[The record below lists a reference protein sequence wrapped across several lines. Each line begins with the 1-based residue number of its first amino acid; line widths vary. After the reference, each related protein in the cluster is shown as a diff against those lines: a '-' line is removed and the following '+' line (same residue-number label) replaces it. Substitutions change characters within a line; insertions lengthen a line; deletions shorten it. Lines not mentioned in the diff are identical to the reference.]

1 MREVGRRLRAKRVPA
16 LFYCRGTRHQ
26 PGPSDYILTMN
37 AEQAYAELMRISREE
52 TILSSC
58 LDILDWDAE
67 VCMPPGGVEH
77 RAEQSSL
84 LAGIVH
90 DRSIDPR
97 YDELLS
103 VVESSPLVADPE
115 SPQAVNVRELRREY
129 DRERRLPRRLVE
141 ESARVTALASQIW
154 SGARRENDFGTFAP
168 WLDQIFA
175 LAREEAD
182 AVGHNGTRY
191 DALLD
196 YYEPGMTTSRLS
208 ELFASLEVQ
217 LSPLVD
223 TLRGERRS
231 TRPGLLS
238 REFPLDRQRLFGESV
253 AAALGFDLR
262 SGRIDTAH
270 HPFCTLIGPGDV
282 RLGLRFYTRNF
293 ARGILGLLHEVG
305 HALYEQGLE
314 PAHYGTPMGEA
325 ASLGLHESQAR
336 LWENLVGR
344 SEGFWRHFYP
354 QLQRSFPEPLR
365 DVSLSRFRAALNRV
379 EPGVI
384 RVEADEV
391 SYDLHIFIR
400 FELERALLSGDL
412 FAVDLP
418 QAWSELYAR
427 YLGVTPKNDRMGCLQ
442 DGHWSEGLI
451 GYFPTYTL
459 GNVYGAQLFAAAER
473 ELGSLDDAF
482 AAGDFGSL
490 RRWLVEKVHQHGQR
504 YTAATIVEG
513 ATGAAPDPT
522 ALIERLT
529 GRYQTAV

>member
-1 MREVGRRLRAKRVPA
+1 
-16 LFYCRGTRHQ
+16 
-26 PGPSDYILTMN
+26 MN
-37 AEQAYAELMRISREE
+37 AEQAYAELVRISREE

-58 LDILDWDAE
+58 VDLLDWDAE
-67 VCMPPGGVEH
+67 VCMPPHGVEH
-77 RAEQSSL
+77 RAEQASL
-84 LAGIVH
+84 LAGILH
-90 DRSIDPR
+90 DRSTDPR
-97 YDELLS
+97 YAELIN
-103 VVESSPLVADPE
+103 VVEESSLVVDRKSPE
-115 SPQAVNVRELRREY
+115 AVNVRELRREY

-141 ESARVTALASQIW
+141 ETARVTALASQIW
-154 SGARRENDFGTFAP
+154 SEARRDNDFMAFAP
-168 WLDQIFA
+168 WLDRIFA

-182 AVGHNGTRY
+182 AVGHNGTQY

-196 YYEPGMTTSRLS
+196 YYEPGMTSSQLS
-208 ELFASLEVQ
+208 EVFASLQ
-217 LSPLVD
+217 MNLCPLVD
-223 TLRGERRS
+223 ALRGARRS
-231 TRPGLLS
+231 ASAGLLS

-253 AAALGFDLR
+253 AAALGFNLQ

-282 RLGLRFYTRNF
+282 RLGLRYYARNF

-325 ASLGLHESQAR
+325 ASLGMHESQAR

-354 QLQRSFPEPLR
+354 QLQRSFHEVLHG
-365 DVSLSRFRAALNRV
+365 VSANRFRDALNRV
-379 EPGVI
+379 DPGVI

-400 FELERALLSGDL
+400 VELERALLAGDL

-427 YLGVTPKNDRMGCLQ
+427 HLGVTPKNDRMGCLQ

-451 GYFPTYTL
+451 GYFPTYSL

-482 AAGDFGSL
+482 AAGDFDSL
-490 RRWLVEKVHQHGQR
+490 RRWLLEKVYRHGQR
-504 YTAATIVEG
+504 YTAATIVEA
-513 ATGAAPDPT
+513 ATGTAPDPS
-522 ALIERLT
+522 ALIESLA
-529 GRYQTAV
+529 GRYPTAL